1 MGASSLR
8 RVAGL
13 AGVEQRPRLD
23 LQRDCWRRLRHWR
36 RSVRS
41 TGAGVRLDGVR
52 RHDQRGRPCQRPKPN
67 GPGDAG
73 TKRHLATD
81 ACGTPLGLRLTGANQ
96 HDGRRMASLRCRAV
110 VRQALIGRQFAGL
123 VPPCDV
129 PRCHKR
135 VRLPSDLKV
144 PRSMLAN
151 RRAWPSAVR
160 RQGKGGPRARRR
172 SQRLHGP
179 SSARAAVL
187 EPAGDAGSPSSPQGG
202 SQPCLPASPA
212 IRAAELGGSVRRA
225 VGAYLLIAF

>member
-41 TGAGVRLDGVR
+41 TGAGGRLDGVR
-52 RHDQRGRPCQRPKPN
+52 RHDQRGRPCQRPEPN

-96 HDGRRMASLRCRAV
+96 HGGRRLASHRCHAA
-110 VRQALIGRQFAGL
+110 VRQAIIGRLFGGL

-129 PRCHKR
+129 HRCHKR
-135 VRLPSDLKV
+135 VRLPSDPKV
-144 PRSMLAN
+144 LGSMLAN

-160 RQGKGGPRARRR
+160 RQGKGSPRALRGLGVSRNASTGRLRRVQPDWSPPAMPGLLRHHKVARSHACRHLRR
-172 SQRLHGP
+172 SMRRNRTAW
-179 SSARAAVL
+179 SVERSAL
-187 EPAGDAGSPSSPQGG
+187 TS
-202 SQPCLPASPA
+202 
-212 IRAAELGGSVRRA
+212 
-225 VGAYLLIAF
+225 

>member
-41 TGAGVRLDGVR
+41 TGAGGRLDGVR
-52 RHDQRGRPCQRPKPN
+52 RHDQRGRPCQRPEPN

-73 TKRHLATD
+73 TKRHLSTD

-96 HDGRRMASLRCRAV
+96 HGGRRLASHRCHAA
-110 VRQALIGRQFAGL
+110 VRQAIIGRLFGGL

-129 PRCHKR
+129 PPAATSASGCHPTPKCPGRCWQIAEPGPT
-135 VRLPSDLKV
+135 LCGG
-144 PRSMLAN
+144 
-151 RRAWPSAVR
+151 RARAVR
-160 RQGKGGPRARRR
+160 GLGVGRNASTGRLRR
-172 SQRLHGP
+172 
-179 SSARAAVL
+179 V
-187 EPAGDAGSPSSPQGG
+187 
-202 SQPCLPASPA
+202 QPDWSLPATPDLL
-212 IRAAELGGSVRRA
+212 RHDKAACSHACHYLRRSVRRRNRA
-225 VGAYLLIAF
+225 AWSVERSALTS